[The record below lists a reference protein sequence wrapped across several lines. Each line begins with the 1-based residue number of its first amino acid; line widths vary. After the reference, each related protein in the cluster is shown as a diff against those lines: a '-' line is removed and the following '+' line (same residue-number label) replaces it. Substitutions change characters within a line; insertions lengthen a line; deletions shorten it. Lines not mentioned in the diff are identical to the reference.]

1 MIIDIPQGLALRLGE
16 LAEERGSTVEEIC
29 CVAWW
34 IKKCRRRQRTTLAD
48 LAEIAVSAGLAS
60 DKPVDTAERSREIL
74 ETEYTDYLKRH
85 QTESPTSRD
94 SAGQQIPRQN

>member
-16 LAEERGSTVEEIC
+16 LAEERGSTVEDLLRGLVDQEMP
-29 CVAWW
+29 
-34 IKKCRRRQRTTLAD
+34 KRQRTTLAD

-60 DKPVDTAERSREIL
+60 DKPVDTSERSREIL

>member
-16 LAEERGSTVEEIC
+16 LAEERGSTVEDLLRGLVDQEIP
-29 CVAWW
+29 
-34 IKKCRRRQRTTLAD
+34 KRQRTTLAD

>member
-1 MIIDIPQGLALRLGE
+1 MIIDIPQDLALRIEE
-16 LAEERGSTVEEIC
+16 LAEEQGSTVEDLLRGL
-29 CVAWW
+29 VD
-34 IKKCRRRQRTTLAD
+34 RQMVNKPQLTLQD
-48 LAEIAVSAGLAS
+48 LARNAREAGLKS

>member
-1 MIIDIPQGLALRLGE
+1 MIIDIPQDLALRIEE
-16 LAEERGSTVEEIC
+16 LAEEQGSTVEDLLRGLVDQEIP
-29 CVAWW
+29 
-34 IKKCRRRQRTTLAD
+34 KKTRTTLAD

>member
-16 LAEERGSTVEEIC
+16 LAEERGSTVEDLLRGLVDQEMP
-29 CVAWW
+29 
-34 IKKCRRRQRTTLAD
+34 KRQRTTLAD

-74 ETEYTDYLKRH
+74 E
-85 QTESPTSRD
+85 
-94 SAGQQIPRQN
+94 N